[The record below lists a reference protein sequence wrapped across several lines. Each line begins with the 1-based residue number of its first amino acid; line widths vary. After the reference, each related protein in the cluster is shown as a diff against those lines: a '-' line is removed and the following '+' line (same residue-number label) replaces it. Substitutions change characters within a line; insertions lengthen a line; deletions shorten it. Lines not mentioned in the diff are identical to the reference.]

1 MYVSVMLTNLTFW
14 TYLDLFGSVY
24 LSFNRSS
31 AILVTGT
38 LVLAYNN
45 ANFTNYKYLFHI

>member
-1 MYVSVMLTNLTFW
+1 MLINLHFW
-14 TYLDLFGSVY
+14 TYLDLLGSVD
-24 LSFNRSS
+24 LNLNRSS

-45 ANFTNYKYLFHI
+45 ANFNNYKYLLHI